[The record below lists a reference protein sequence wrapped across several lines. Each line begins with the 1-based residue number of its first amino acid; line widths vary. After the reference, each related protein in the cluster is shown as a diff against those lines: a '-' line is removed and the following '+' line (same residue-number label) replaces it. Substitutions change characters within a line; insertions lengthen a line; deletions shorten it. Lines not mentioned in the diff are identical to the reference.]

1 METAIDRE
9 ELRIIV
15 ADVLDVEVDELTDD
29 AHFVDDLEVDSLM
42 ALEVMV
48 VLERRYSVKLGEN
61 ELKEVTSLDKA
72 HALLLDK
79 VGAGR

>member
-1 METAIDRE
+1 MEAAIDRE

>member
-1 METAIDRE
+1 MEGTIDRE
-9 ELRIIV
+9 ELRHLV
-15 ADVLDVEVDELTDD
+15 ADVLDVDVEEVTDS
-29 AHFVDDLEVDSLM
+29 AHFVNDLEVDSLM

-48 VLERRYSVKLGEN
+48 VLERKYSVKLAES

-79 VGAGR
+79 VASR

>member
-1 METAIDRE
+1 METIIDRE
-9 ELRIIV
+9 ELRTIV
-15 ADVLDVEVDELTDD
+15 ADVLDVEVEELTDH

-48 VLERRYSVKLGEN
+48 VLERRYSVKLGES

-72 HALLLDK
+72 HQLLLGK
-79 VGAGR
+79 VGAAQ